1 MLKFVKGNLL
11 EQLLTKKVEKLASH
25 FFLTKKIIVTVTV
38 KIAKMGHF
46 QNFFWVFIFGH
57 F

>member
-25 FFLTKKIIVTVTV
+25 FFLTNKIIVTVTV